1 MQLSNNR
8 VWDYAGDNYVHRLV
22 QNKSDGKMV
31 RVGDERDDN
40 LGDDE
45 KLDSIALE
53 VRKYRKE
60 DLVMTVWNVVI
71 TYNPRLLRVLSVK
84 PRQQLRCKGLTE
96 GFVAGYGRFL
106 SNIRYSHTTIYDKKE

>member
-1 MQLSNNR
+1 MHVRAFIFFQETNHTYSMQLSNNR

-60 DLVMTVWNVVI
+60 VT
-71 TYNPRLLRVLSVK
+71 
-84 PRQQLRCKGLTE
+84 
-96 GFVAGYGRFL
+96 
-106 SNIRYSHTTIYDKKE
+106 